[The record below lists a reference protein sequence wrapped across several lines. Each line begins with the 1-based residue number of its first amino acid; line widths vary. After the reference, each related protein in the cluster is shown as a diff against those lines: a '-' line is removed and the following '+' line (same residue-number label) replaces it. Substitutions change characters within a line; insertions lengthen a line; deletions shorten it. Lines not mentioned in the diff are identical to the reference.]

1 MRVEAEIVIA
11 MSRDEVFEYLARSE
25 HLPEYATEF
34 VHVEQI
40 SEGEPGLG
48 TEYRYEM
55 ARGAKGTFERT
66 KFEPHSKLAWRGPPA
81 KAGPG
86 SMEPAGWWDLSE
98 EGAGTRVNL
107 VMAPKPGG
115 LLKLM
120 APLIS
125 LGMRNDVARALERL
139 KQRLEQGPGHATV

>member
-11 MSRDEVFEYLARSE
+11 RSRDEVFGYLARSE

-34 VHVEQI
+34 VQVEQI

-55 ARGAKGTFERT
+55 ARGAKGTFKRT
-66 KFEPHSKLAWRGPPA
+66 EFEPHSKLALRDPPA

-86 SMEPAGWWDLSE
+86 SMDPLAG
-98 EGAGTRVNL
+98 GICPRRVP
-107 VMAPKPGG
+107 VRG
-115 LLKLM
+115 
-120 APLIS
+120 
-125 LGMRNDVARALERL
+125 
-139 KQRLEQGPGHATV
+139 